1 MTSGIIPDRP
11 DQEPVPVAIARV
23 GFNPSAVD
31 RTVRPPILKSRVIAV
46 SNVKGGVGKTTTVV
60 NLGAGLALLG
70 RRVLVIDADA
80 QANATFALLGS
91 RQPAATMVDV
101 MLSRRLKLVDAIEAT
116 HVPGVDMV
124 ASQIGLSAADLVLA
138 AVAGRERL
146 LARYLREVTGY
157 DYILIDTPPALSLM
171 SVNSLVAAREVF
183 VPVSTGMFALMGIG
197 LLETAI
203 AELRENL
210 DQETPIVTGAVATLN
225 DRTRAADDTVRALAK
240 HFGSQLFATVIPRYK
255 DVQESQGRAQS
266 IFQYAPH
273 GQAAIA
279 FRNLVQEVTCGEKEG

>member
-1 MTSGIIPDRP
+1 MKT
-11 DQEPVPVAIARV
+11 
-23 GFNPSAVD
+23 
-31 RTVRPPILKSRVIAV
+31 RVIAV

-60 NLGAGLALLG
+60 NMGAGLALLG
-70 RRVLVIDADA
+70 RRVLVVDADA
-80 QANATFALLGS
+80 QANATFALFGS

-116 HVPGVDMV
+116 NAPGVDMV

-146 LARYLREVTGY
+146 LARYLREVKGY

-203 AELRENL
+203 TELRENL
-210 DQETPIVTGAVATLN
+210 DQETPIVTGAVATLY
-225 DRTRAADDTVRALAK
+225 DRTRAADDTVRALAN
-240 HFGSQLFATVIPRYK
+240 HFGSRLFSTVVPRYK

-273 GQAAIA
+273 SQAAIA
-279 FRNLVQEVTCGEKEG
+279 FHNLVQEVIRGEKEG